1 MIRPCTKVIIPEQAR
16 LTCSL
21 GEEWKLSRGGHG
33 LVHSVRVGLFQ
44 VRVGKPRRYLYSDFC
59 ILGDLCYLLFLQDSE
74 VLSMS
79 GMESFIEKQ
88 TKLLRIQPAEVPDK
102 DPQQVPKEY
111 VDSGLLDKAVVAQE
125 LNKSGPGE

>member
-1 MIRPCTKVIIPEQAR
+1 
-16 LTCSL
+16 
-21 GEEWKLSRGGHG
+21 
-33 LVHSVRVGLFQ
+33 
-44 VRVGKPRRYLYSDFC
+44 
-59 ILGDLCYLLFLQDSE
+59 
-74 VLSMS
+74 MS